1 MKLIIPLGLAAH
13 TKKAIQRVA
22 LAFQTPPEGVSRARR
37 AERLML
43 IIPAGQVT
51 QLQDGN
57 IVSRAGIHHS
67 PKGIT
72 MTNVQYLSQQYTFQ
86 QSKLFSL
93 KKRVFK
99 SQLNN
104 YCPLD

>member
-1 MKLIIPLGLAAH
+1 
-13 TKKAIQRVA
+13 
-22 LAFQTPPEGVSRARR
+22 
-37 AERLML
+37 ML
-43 IIPAGQVT
+43 IIPAGQVI

-67 PKGIT
+67 PKEIA

-93 KKRVFK
+93 KKRAVK

-104 YCPLD
+104 YCPSAESKMSIFDAVLAGIRSLI